1 MNSTTPA
8 STRPAR
14 RRFGTRAA
22 AALLGAAAL
31 VVAAPLAAQ
40 AHVTATPDTAAAGGY
55 GTLTFAFSHGCDG
68 SPTKAL
74 EITIPEGLDSVTPT
88 VAPGWDIAVERD
100 GENGPVSRVT
110 YTAQAP
116 VADGLRATVVLGVKY
131 AEDTAGETLAFPVN
145 QVCEV
150 GNTDW
155 AEIADAGV
163 DPHSLDAPAPTVTV
177 GEAAADEH
185 GGEHADGAG
194 DHSADESGSD
204 DSMTDAS
211 VTGSAEA
218 SVLPIVLGTTG
229 LVLGAGALVVAV
241 FAFRRARS

>member
-8 STRPAR
+8 STRSDR
-14 RRFGTRAA
+14 RRFGARTA

-40 AHVTATPDTAAAGGY
+40 AHVTATPDSATAGGH
-55 GTLTFAFSHGCDG
+55 GTITVAFSHGCDG
-68 SPTKAL
+68 SPTKSL
-74 EITIPEGLDSVTPT
+74 EITIPEGIASVSPT
-88 VAPGWDIAVERD
+88 LTPGWQIDVQRD
-100 GENGPVSRVT
+100 GEDGPVSLIT
-110 YTAQAP
+110 YTADQAVP
-116 VADGLRATVVLGVKY
+116 DGIRAAVVLGVQY

-155 AEIADAGV
+155 AELADEGV

-177 GEAAADEH
+177 GEAATDEH
-185 GGEHADGAG
+185 GTGHSDGTDASGTDEHD
-194 DHSADESGSD
+194 
-204 DSMTDAS
+204 MTDAS
-211 VTGSAEA
+211 ATGSTEA
-218 SVLPIVLGTTG
+218 SALPIVLGGAG

-241 FAFRRARS
+241 LAFRRTRS

>member
-8 STRPAR
+8 STRSDR
-14 RRFGTRAA
+14 RRFGARTA

-40 AHVTATPDTAAAGGY
+40 AHVTATPDSATAGGH
-55 GTLTFAFSHGCDG
+55 GTITVAFSHGCDG
-68 SPTKAL
+68 SPTKSL
-74 EITIPEGLDSVTPT
+74 EITIPEGIASVSPT
-88 VAPGWDIAVERD
+88 LTPGWQIDVQRD
-100 GENGPVSRVT
+100 GEDGPVSLIT
-110 YTAQAP
+110 YTADQAVP
-116 VADGLRATVVLGVKY
+116 DGIRAAVVLGVQY

-155 AEIADAGV
+155 AELADEGV

-177 GEAAADEH
+177 GEAATDEH
-185 GGEHADGAG
+185 GTGHSDGTDASGTDEHD
-194 DHSADESGSD
+194 
-204 DSMTDAS
+204 MTDAS
-211 VTGSAEA
+211 ATGSAEA
-218 SVLPIVLGTTG
+218 SALPIVLGGTG

-241 FAFRRARS
+241 LAFRRTRS

>member
-1 MNSTTPA
+1 MNSTTPE
-8 STRPAR
+8 STRSAH
-14 RRFGTRAA
+14 RRFGARTA

-68 SPTKAL
+68 SPTTSL

-88 VAPGWDIAVERD
+88 IAPGWDIAVQRD
-100 GENGPVSRVT
+100 GENGPVSLVT
-110 YTAQAP
+110 YTAQEP

-131 AEDTAGETLAFPVN
+131 SEDTAGETLAFPVN

-177 GEAAADEH
+177 GEAASDEH
-185 GGEHADGAG
+185 GGGHTDGD
-194 DHSADESGSD
+194 DHSAEEAGSGED
-204 DSMTDAS
+204 VMTDAS
-211 VTGSAEA
+211 ANGSAGA
-218 SVLPIVLGTTG
+218 SALSIVLGTTG

-241 FAFRRARS
+241 LAFRRTRS